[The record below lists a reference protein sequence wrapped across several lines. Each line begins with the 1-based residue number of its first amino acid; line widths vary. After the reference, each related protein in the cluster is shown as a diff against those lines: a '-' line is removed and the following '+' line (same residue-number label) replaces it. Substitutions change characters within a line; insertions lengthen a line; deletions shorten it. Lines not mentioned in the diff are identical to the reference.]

1 MGETPS
7 PLSQGA
13 NVPLTGILTC
23 APRYDLGAQL
33 PPDAGSVAIL
43 ACRAQGSEA
52 ITPRIPVDGS
62 SVCPTAT
69 AQK

>member
-43 ACRAQGSEA
+43 ACRAQGGWTLQEGLG
-52 ITPRIPVDGS
+52 P
-62 SVCPTAT
+62 
-69 AQK
+69 